1 MVSPEQF
8 REEIEVA
15 KVGIRKEGY
24 RMDGKGP
31 KGMRHHAG
39 LGDGGHCCD
48 YLLKNEESFVLIEE
62 TQLLETIREY
72 KKKYFGLS
80 KDALHNLTVR
90 LIRDENRLKV
100 FFSLL
105 VLCRLAADHP
115 EFKQITQAKKCHVW
129 LVASVRSIGMI
140 ALENLGKSMLKD
152 EKDIL
157 EDVDKSLH
165 GAFWSSIGKE
175 MENFQF
181 QIVHGEKLES
191 KISEYAPTY

>member
-1 MVSPEQF
+1 MVSLEQF
-8 REEIEVA
+8 RKKIKVA
-15 KVGIRKEGY
+15 NVPIGKKGY
-24 RMDGKGP
+24 RMDGKAP

-62 TQLLETIREY
+62 TQLLETIRGY
-72 KKKYFGLS
+72 KKAYFGLS
-80 KDALHNLTVR
+80 EDTLRALTVR

-105 VLCRLAADHP
+105 VLCRLAANHP

-129 LVASVRSIGMI
+129 LVVSVPSIGMI
-140 ALENLGKSMLKD
+140 ALENLEKSMLED
-152 EKDIL
+152 EKNIL
-157 EDVDKSLH
+157 EDVNKSLH